1 MLLKKNN
8 FNFYIMKRFTLI
20 STDKFCHLIL
30 AVLGVEGEND
40 GFINDG
46 KLKKL
51 CYIIKKDFDRI
62 DFRKFAE
69 LRDLGIDGEIGKDND
84 ELSGFIDV
92 RFNCQ
97 ENFLGQTLLEV
108 PEEMIIALVRI
119 LVIERFVFQTDDI
132 VDMRIKDND
141 SVIIDIKADVNTGIS
156 LLDEDL
162 RIIAMIGCF
171 INVYVV
177 ASKMLRIKLTF

>member
-1 MLLKKNN
+1 MKK
-8 FNFYIMKRFTLI
+8 YILV
-20 STDKFCHLIL
+20 STDKFCQFIL
-30 AVLGVEGEND
+30 AILGVEGEYD

-46 KLKKL
+46 KLKQL

-69 LRDLGIDGEIGKDND
+69 LRDLGIEGEIGKDND

-97 ENFLGQTLLEV
+97 ENFLGQPLLEV
-108 PEEMIIALVRI
+108 PEEMIISLVRM
-119 LVIERFVFQTDDI
+119 LAIERFVLQADDI
-132 VDMRIKDND
+132 LDVRIKDND
-141 SVIIDIKADVNTGIS
+141 SVIIDIKADVNNGVS
-156 LLDEDL
+156 LLDDDL
-162 RIIAMIGCF
+162 RIIAMIDCF
-171 INVYVV
+171 LNINVV

>member
-1 MLLKKNN
+1 MKK
-8 FNFYIMKRFTLI
+8 YILV
-20 STDKFCHLIL
+20 STDKFCQFIL
-30 AVLGVEGEND
+30 AILGVEGEYD

-46 KLKKL
+46 KLKQL

-69 LRDLGIDGEIGKDND
+69 LQDLGIEGEIGKDND

-92 RFNCQ
+92 RLNCQ
-97 ENFLGQTLLEV
+97 ENFLGQPLLEV

-119 LVIERFVFQTDDI
+119 LVIERFVLQADDI
-132 VDMRIKDND
+132 LDVRIKDND
-141 SVIIDIKADVNTGIS
+141 SVIIDIKADVNNGVS
-156 LLDEDL
+156 LLDDDL

-171 INVYVV
+171 MNIYVV

>member
-1 MLLKKNN
+1 MKK
-8 FNFYIMKRFTLI
+8 YILV
-20 STDKFCHLIL
+20 STDKFCQFIL
-30 AVLGVEGEND
+30 AILGVEGEYD

-46 KLKKL
+46 KLKQL

-69 LRDLGIDGEIGKDND
+69 LRDLGIEGEIGKDND

-92 RFNCQ
+92 RLNCQ

-119 LVIERFVFQTDDI
+119 LVIERFVLQTDDI
-132 VDMRIKDND
+132 VDVRIKDND
-141 SVIIDIKADVNTGIS
+141 SVIVDIKADVNNGVS
-156 LLDEDL
+156 LLDDDL

-171 INVYVV
+171 MNIYVV

>member
-1 MLLKKNN
+1 MKK
-8 FNFYIMKRFTLI
+8 YILV
-20 STDKFCHLIL
+20 STDKFCQFIL
-30 AVLGVEGEND
+30 AILGVEGEND

-46 KLKKL
+46 KLKQL

-69 LRDLGIDGEIGKDND
+69 LRELGIDGEIGKDND

-92 RFNCQ
+92 RLNCQ
-97 ENFLGQTLLEV
+97 ENFLGQPLLEV

-119 LVIERFVFQTDDI
+119 LVIERFVLQADDI
-132 VDMRIKDND
+132 LDVRIKDND
-141 SVIIDIKADVNTGIS
+141 SVIIDIKADVNNGVS
-156 LLDEDL
+156 LLDDDL

-171 INVYVV
+171 MNINVV
-177 ASKMLRIKLTF
+177 ASKILRIKLTF

>member
-1 MLLKKNN
+1 MKK
-8 FNFYIMKRFTLI
+8 YILV
-20 STDKFCHLIL
+20 STDKFCQFIL
-30 AVLGVEGEND
+30 AILGVEGEYD

-46 KLKKL
+46 KLKQL

-97 ENFLGQTLLEV
+97 ENFLGQTLLEL
-108 PEEMIIALVRI
+108 PEEMIIALVRM
-119 LVIERFVFQTDDI
+119 LVIERFVFQADDI
-132 VDMRIKDND
+132 IDVRIKDND
-141 SVIIDIKADVNTGIS
+141 SVIIDIKADVNNGVS
-156 LLDEDL
+156 LLDDDL

-171 INVYVV
+171 VNVYVLGN
-177 ASKMLRIKLTF
+177 KMLRIKLTF

>member
-1 MLLKKNN
+1 MKK
-8 FNFYIMKRFTLI
+8 YILV
-20 STDKFCHLIL
+20 STDKFCQFIL
-30 AVLGVEGEND
+30 AILGVEGEYD

-46 KLKKL
+46 KLKQL

-108 PEEMIIALVRI
+108 PEEMIIALVRM
-119 LVIERFVFQTDDI
+119 LVIDRFVFQTDDI
-132 VDMRIKDND
+132 VDVRIKDND
-141 SVIIDIKADVNTGIS
+141 SVIIDIKADVNNGVS

-162 RIIAMIGCF
+162 RIMAMIGCF
-171 INVYVV
+171 MNINVV

>member
-1 MLLKKNN
+1 MNK
-8 FNFYIMKRFTLI
+8 FTLI

-97 ENFLGQTLLEV
+97 ENFLGQTLLEM
-108 PEEMIIALVRI
+108 PEEMIISLIRMLA
-119 LVIERFVFQTDDI
+119 IERFVFQTDDI
-132 VDMRIKDND
+132 VDVRIKDND

>member
-1 MLLKKNN
+1 MKK
-8 FNFYIMKRFTLI
+8 YILV
-20 STDKFCHLIL
+20 STDKFCQFIL
-30 AVLGVEGEND
+30 AILGVEGEYD

-69 LRDLGIDGEIGKDND
+69 LRDLGIEGEIGKDND

-97 ENFLGQTLLEV
+97 VNFLGQTLLEV
-108 PEEMIIALVRI
+108 PEEMIISLVRM
-119 LVIERFVFQTDDI
+119 LAIERFVLQTDDI
-132 VDMRIKDND
+132 VDVRIKDND
-141 SVIIDIKADVNTGIS
+141 SVIIDIKADVNNGVS

-177 ASKMLRIKLTF
+177 ASKMLRIK

>member
-1 MLLKKNN
+1 MKK
-8 FNFYIMKRFTLI
+8 YILV
-20 STDKFCHLIL
+20 STDKFCQFIL
-30 AVLGVEGEND
+30 AILGVEGEND

-46 KLKKL
+46 KLKQL

-69 LRDLGIDGEIGKDND
+69 LRDLGIEGEIGKDND

-119 LVIERFVFQTDDI
+119 LVIERFVLQADDI
-132 VDMRIKDND
+132 LDVRIKDND
-141 SVIIDIKADVNTGIS
+141 SVIIDIKADVNNGVS
-156 LLDEDL
+156 LLDDDL

-171 INVYVV
+171 MNINVV
-177 ASKMLRIKLTF
+177 ASKILRIKLTF

>member
-1 MLLKKNN
+1 MNK
-8 FNFYIMKRFTLI
+8 FTLI

-97 ENFLGQTLLEV
+97 ENFLGQTLLEM
-108 PEEMIIALVRI
+108 PEEMIIALVRM
-119 LVIERFVFQTDDI
+119 LVIERFVLQTDDI
-132 VDMRIKDND
+132 VDVRIKDNY

>member
-1 MLLKKNN
+1 MKK
-8 FNFYIMKRFTLI
+8 YILV
-20 STDKFCHLIL
+20 STDKFCQFIL
-30 AVLGVEGEND
+30 AILGVEGEYD

-46 KLKKL
+46 KLKQL

-97 ENFLGQTLLEV
+97 ENFLGQPLLEV

-119 LVIERFVFQTDDI
+119 LVIERFVLQADDI
-132 VDMRIKDND
+132 LDVRIKDND
-141 SVIIDIKADVNTGIS
+141 SVIIDIKADVNNGVS
-156 LLDEDL
+156 LLDDDL
-162 RIIAMIGCF
+162 RIIAMIDCF
-171 INVYVV
+171 LNINVV
-177 ASKMLRIKLTF
+177 ASKILRIKLTF

>member
-1 MLLKKNN
+1 MKK
-8 FNFYIMKRFTLI
+8 YILV
-20 STDKFCHLIL
+20 STDKFCQFIL
-30 AVLGVEGEND
+30 AILGVEGEYD

-46 KLKKL
+46 KLKQL

-97 ENFLGQTLLEV
+97 ENFLGQPLLEV

-119 LVIERFVFQTDDI
+119 LVIERFVLQADDI
-132 VDMRIKDND
+132 LDVRIKDND
-141 SVIIDIKADVNTGIS
+141 SVIIDIKADVNNGVS
-156 LLDEDL
+156 LLDDDL
-162 RIIAMIGCF
+162 RIIAMIDCF
-171 INVYVV
+171 LNINVV

>member
-1 MLLKKNN
+1 MKK
-8 FNFYIMKRFTLI
+8 YILV
-20 STDKFCHLIL
+20 STDKFCQFIL
-30 AVLGVEGEND
+30 AILGVEGEYD

-46 KLKKL
+46 KLKQL

-69 LRDLGIDGEIGKDND
+69 LRDLGIEGEIGKDND

-97 ENFLGQTLLEV
+97 ENILGQPLLEV
-108 PEEMIIALVRI
+108 PEEMIIALVRM
-119 LVIERFVFQTDDI
+119 LVIERFVFQADDI
-132 VDMRIKDND
+132 VDVRIKDND
-141 SVIIDIKADVNTGIS
+141 SVIIDIKADVNNGVS
-156 LLDEDL
+156 LLDDDL
-162 RIIAMIGCF
+162 RIIAMIDCF
-171 INVYVV
+171 MNIYVV

>member
-1 MLLKKNN
+1 MNK
-8 FNFYIMKRFTLI
+8 FTLI

-30 AVLGVEGEND
+30 AVLVVEGEND

-97 ENFLGQTLLEV
+97 ENFLGQTLLEM
-108 PEEMIIALVRI
+108 PEEMIIALVRM
-119 LVIERFVFQTDDI
+119 LVIERFVLQTDDI
-132 VDMRIKDND
+132 VDVRIKDND

>member
-1 MLLKKNN
+1 MKK
-8 FNFYIMKRFTLI
+8 YILV
-20 STDKFCHLIL
+20 STDKFCQFIL
-30 AVLGVEGEND
+30 AILGVEGEYD

-46 KLKKL
+46 KLKNL

-92 RFNCQ
+92 RLNCQ

-108 PEEMIIALVRI
+108 PEEMIISLVKM
-119 LVIERFVFQTDDI
+119 LVSERFVLQADDI
-132 VDMRIKDND
+132 LDVRIKDND
-141 SVIIDIKADVNTGIS
+141 SVIIDIKADVNNGVS
-156 LLDEDL
+156 LLDDDL

-171 INVYVV
+171 MNINVV
-177 ASKMLRIKLTF
+177 ASKILRIKLTF

>member
-1 MLLKKNN
+1 MKK
-8 FNFYIMKRFTLI
+8 YILV
-20 STDKFCHLIL
+20 STDKFCQFIL
-30 AVLGVEGEND
+30 AILGVEGEYD

-46 KLKKL
+46 KLKNL

-69 LRDLGIDGEIGKDND
+69 LRDLGIEGEIGKDKD

-97 ENFLGQTLLEV
+97 ENFLGQPLLEV
-108 PEEMIIALVRI
+108 PEEMIIALVRM
-119 LVIERFVFQTDDI
+119 LVIERFVRQADDI
-132 VDMRIKDND
+132 VDVRIKDND
-141 SVIIDIKADVNTGIS
+141 SVIIDIKADVNNGVS
-156 LLDEDL
+156 LLDDDL

-171 INVYVV
+171 MNINVV
-177 ASKMLRIKLTF
+177 ASKMLRITLSF

>member
-1 MLLKKNN
+1 MKK
-8 FNFYIMKRFTLI
+8 YILV
-20 STDKFCHLIL
+20 STDKFCQFIL
-30 AVLGVEGEND
+30 AILGVEGEYD

-46 KLKKL
+46 KLKQL

-69 LRDLGIDGEIGKDND
+69 LRDLDIEGEIGKDND

-92 RFNCQ
+92 RLNCQ
-97 ENFLGQTLLEV
+97 ENFLGQPLLEV

-119 LVIERFVFQTDDI
+119 LVIERFVLQADDI
-132 VDMRIKDND
+132 LDVRIKDND
-141 SVIIDIKADVNTGIS
+141 SVIIDIKADVNNGVS
-156 LLDEDL
+156 LLDDDL

-171 INVYVV
+171 MNINVV
-177 ASKMLRIKLTF
+177 ASKILRIKLTF

>member
-1 MLLKKNN
+1 MKK
-8 FNFYIMKRFTLI
+8 YILV
-20 STDKFCHLIL
+20 STDKFCQFIL
-30 AVLGVEGEND
+30 AILGVEGEYD

-69 LRDLGIDGEIGKDND
+69 LRDLGIEGEIGKDND

-119 LVIERFVFQTDDI
+119 LVIERFVLQADDI
-132 VDMRIKDND
+132 LDVRIKDND
-141 SVIIDIKADVNTGIS
+141 SVIIDIKADVNNGVS
-156 LLDEDL
+156 LLDDDL
-162 RIIAMIGCF
+162 RIIAMIDCF
-171 INVYVV
+171 LNINVV

>member
-1 MLLKKNN
+1 MKK
-8 FNFYIMKRFTLI
+8 YILV
-20 STDKFCHLIL
+20 STDKFCQFIL
-30 AVLGVEGEND
+30 AILGVEGEYD

-46 KLKKL
+46 KLKNL

-69 LRDLGIDGEIGKDND
+69 LRELGIDGEIGKDND

-92 RFNCQ
+92 RLNCQ
-97 ENFLGQTLLEV
+97 ENFLGQPLLEV

-119 LVIERFVFQTDDI
+119 LVIERFVLQADDI
-132 VDMRIKDND
+132 LDVRIKDND
-141 SVIIDIKADVNTGIS
+141 SVIIDIKADVNNGVS
-156 LLDEDL
+156 LLDDDL

-171 INVYVV
+171 MNINVV

>member
-1 MLLKKNN
+1 
-8 FNFYIMKRFTLI
+8 MKRFTLI

-97 ENFLGQTLLEV
+97 VNFLGQTLLEV
-108 PEEMIIALVRI
+108 PEEMIISLVRM
-119 LVIERFVFQTDDI
+119 LAIERFVFQTDDI
-132 VDMRIKDND
+132 VDVRIKDND
-141 SVIIDIKADVNTGIS
+141 SVIIDIKADVNNGVS

-162 RIIAMIGCF
+162 RIIAMIDCF
-171 INVYVV
+171 LNINVV

>member
-1 MLLKKNN
+1 MKK
-8 FNFYIMKRFTLI
+8 YILV
-20 STDKFCHLIL
+20 STDKFCQFIL
-30 AVLGVEGEND
+30 AVLGVEGEYD

-46 KLKKL
+46 KLKQL

-69 LRDLGIDGEIGKDND
+69 LGNLGIEGEIGKDND

-108 PEEMIIALVRI
+108 PEEMIIALVRM
-119 LVIERFVFQTDDI
+119 LVSERFVLQADDI
-132 VDMRIKDND
+132 LDVRIKDND
-141 SVIIDIKADVNTGIS
+141 SVIIDIKADVNNGVS
-156 LLDEDL
+156 LLDDDL

-171 INVYVV
+171 VNVYVLGN
-177 ASKMLRIKLTF
+177 KMLRIKLTF

>member
-1 MLLKKNN
+1 MKK
-8 FNFYIMKRFTLI
+8 YILV
-20 STDKFCHLIL
+20 STDKFCQFIL
-30 AVLGVEGEND
+30 AILGVEGEYD

-46 KLKKL
+46 KLKQL

-108 PEEMIIALVRI
+108 PEEMIISLVRM
-119 LVIERFVFQTDDI
+119 LAIERFVFQTDDI
-132 VDMRIKDND
+132 VDVRIKDND
-141 SVIIDIKADVNTGIS
+141 SVIIDIKADVNNGVS
-156 LLDEDL
+156 LLDDDL

-171 INVYVV
+171 MNIYVV

>member
-1 MLLKKNN
+1 MKK
-8 FNFYIMKRFTLI
+8 YILV
-20 STDKFCHLIL
+20 STDKFCQFIL
-30 AVLGVEGEND
+30 AILGVEGEYD

-46 KLKKL
+46 KLKQL

-69 LRDLGIDGEIGKDND
+69 LRDLGIEGEIGKDND

-108 PEEMIIALVRI
+108 PEEMIIALVRM
-119 LVIERFVFQTDDI
+119 LVIERFVLQADDI
-132 VDMRIKDND
+132 VDVRIKDND
-141 SVIIDIKADVNTGIS
+141 SVIIDIKADVNNGVS
-156 LLDEDL
+156 LLDDDL
-162 RIIAMIGCF
+162 RIIAMIDCF
-171 INVYVV
+171 LNINVV
-177 ASKMLRIKLTF
+177 ASKILRIKLTF

>member
-1 MLLKKNN
+1 MKK
-8 FNFYIMKRFTLI
+8 YILV
-20 STDKFCHLIL
+20 STDKFCQFIL
-30 AVLGVEGEND
+30 AILGVEGEYD

-46 KLKKL
+46 KLKQL

-92 RFNCQ
+92 RLNCQ
-97 ENFLGQTLLEV
+97 ENFLGQPLLEV

-119 LVIERFVFQTDDI
+119 LVVERFVLQADDI
-132 VDMRIKDND
+132 LDVRIKDND
-141 SVIIDIKADVNTGIS
+141 SVIIDIKADVNNGVS
-156 LLDEDL
+156 LLDDDL

-171 INVYVV
+171 MNINVV
-177 ASKMLRIKLTF
+177 ASKILRIKLTF

>member
-1 MLLKKNN
+1 MKK
-8 FNFYIMKRFTLI
+8 FTLI

-62 DFRKFAE
+62 DFRKLAE
-69 LRDLGIDGEIGKDND
+69 LRDLGIDGEIGKDDD

-97 ENFLGQTLLEV
+97 VNFLGQTLLEV
-108 PEEMIIALVRI
+108 PEEMIISLVRM
-119 LVIERFVFQTDDI
+119 LAIERFVLQTDDI
-132 VDMRIKDND
+132 VDVRIKDND
-141 SVIIDIKADVNTGIS
+141 SVIIDIKADVNNGVS

>member
-1 MLLKKNN
+1 MKK
-8 FNFYIMKRFTLI
+8 YILV
-20 STDKFCHLIL
+20 STDKFCQFIL
-30 AVLGVEGEND
+30 AILGVEGEYD

-46 KLKKL
+46 KLKQL

-92 RFNCQ
+92 RLNCQ
-97 ENFLGQTLLEV
+97 ENILRQPLLEV
-108 PEEMIIALVRI
+108 PEEMIISLVRM
-119 LVIERFVFQTDDI
+119 LAIERFVLQTDDI
-132 VDMRIKDND
+132 VDVRIKDND
-141 SVIIDIKADVNTGIS
+141 SVIIDIKADVNNGVS

>member
-1 MLLKKNN
+1 MKK
-8 FNFYIMKRFTLI
+8 FTLI

-97 ENFLGQTLLEV
+97 VNFLGQTLLEV
-108 PEEMIIALVRI
+108 PEEMIISLVRM

-132 VDMRIKDND
+132 VDVRIKDND

>member
-1 MLLKKNN
+1 MKK
-8 FNFYIMKRFTLI
+8 YILV
-20 STDKFCHLIL
+20 STDKFCQFIL
-30 AVLGVEGEND
+30 AILGVEGEYD

-46 KLKKL
+46 KLKQF

-108 PEEMIIALVRI
+108 PEEMIIALVRM
-119 LVIERFVFQTDDI
+119 LVIERFVLQTDDI
-132 VDMRIKDND
+132 VDVRIKDND
-141 SVIIDIKADVNTGIS
+141 SVIIDIKADVNNGVS
-156 LLDEDL
+156 LLDDDL

-171 INVYVV
+171 MNIYVV

>member
-1 MLLKKNN
+1 MKK
-8 FNFYIMKRFTLI
+8 YILV
-20 STDKFCHLIL
+20 STDKFCQFIL
-30 AVLGVEGEND
+30 AILGVEGEYD

-46 KLKKL
+46 KLKQL

-69 LRDLGIDGEIGKDND
+69 LRDLGIEGEIGKDND

-119 LVIERFVFQTDDI
+119 LVIERFVLQTDDI
-132 VDMRIKDND
+132 VDVRIKDND
-141 SVIIDIKADVNTGIS
+141 SVIVDIKADVNNGVS
-156 LLDEDL
+156 LLDDDL

-171 INVYVV
+171 MNIYVV
-177 ASKMLRIKLTF
+177 ASKMLRIKLSF

>member
-1 MLLKKNN
+1 MKK
-8 FNFYIMKRFTLI
+8 FTLI

-30 AVLGVEGEND
+30 AVLGVEGEYD

-46 KLKKL
+46 KLKNL

-119 LVIERFVFQTDDI
+119 LVIERFVLQADDI
-132 VDMRIKDND
+132 LDVRIKDND
-141 SVIIDIKADVNTGIS
+141 SVIIDIKADVNNGVS
-156 LLDEDL
+156 LLDDDL

-171 INVYVV
+171 MNINVV
-177 ASKMLRIKLTF
+177 ASKILRIKLTF

>member
-1 MLLKKNN
+1 MKK
-8 FNFYIMKRFTLI
+8 YILV
-20 STDKFCHLIL
+20 STDKFCQFIL
-30 AVLGVEGEND
+30 AILGVEGEYD

-46 KLKKL
+46 KLKQL

-69 LRDLGIDGEIGKDND
+69 LRDLGIEGEIGKDND

-97 ENFLGQTLLEV
+97 DNFLGQTLLEV

-119 LVIERFVFQTDDI
+119 LVIDRFVFQTDDI
-132 VDMRIKDND
+132 LDVRIKDND
-141 SVIIDIKADVNTGIS
+141 SVIIDIKADVNNGVS
-156 LLDEDL
+156 LLDDDL

-171 INVYVV
+171 MNINVV

>member
-1 MLLKKNN
+1 MKK
-8 FNFYIMKRFTLI
+8 YILV
-20 STDKFCHLIL
+20 STDKFCQFIL
-30 AVLGVEGEND
+30 AILGVEGEYD

-46 KLKKL
+46 KLKQL

-69 LRDLGIDGEIGKDND
+69 LRDLGIEGEIGKDND

-97 ENFLGQTLLEV
+97 ENFLGQPLLEV

-119 LVIERFVFQTDDI
+119 LVIERFVLQADDI
-132 VDMRIKDND
+132 LDVRIKDND
-141 SVIIDIKADVNTGIS
+141 SVIIDIKADVNNGVS
-156 LLDEDL
+156 LLDDDL
-162 RIIAMIGCF
+162 RIIAMIDCF
-171 INVYVV
+171 LNINVV

>member
-1 MLLKKNN
+1 MNK
-8 FNFYIMKRFTLI
+8 FTLI

-119 LVIERFVFQTDDI
+119 LVIERFVLQTDDI
-132 VDMRIKDND
+132 VDVRIKDND
-141 SVIIDIKADVNTGIS
+141 SVIIDIKADVNNGVS
-156 LLDEDL
+156 LLDDDL

-171 INVYVV
+171 MNINVV
-177 ASKMLRIKLTF
+177 ASKILRIKLTF

>member
-1 MLLKKNN
+1 MKK
-8 FNFYIMKRFTLI
+8 YILV
-20 STDKFCHLIL
+20 STDKFCQFIL
-30 AVLGVEGEND
+30 AILGVEGEYD

-46 KLKKL
+46 KLKQL

-69 LRDLGIDGEIGKDND
+69 LRDLGIEGEIGKDND

-97 ENFLGQTLLEV
+97 ENILGQPLLEV

-119 LVIERFVFQTDDI
+119 LVIERFVFQADDI
-132 VDMRIKDND
+132 VDVRIKDND
-141 SVIIDIKADVNTGIS
+141 SVIIDIKADVNNGVS
-156 LLDEDL
+156 LLDDDL

-171 INVYVV
+171 MNIYVV